1 VFHRRLIR
9 PPGAGR
15 RRRLGAALWLA
26 LGAAGAAWG
35 APGEFALE
43 NPAPG
48 VYVHYGR
55 LEAMSGANGG
65 DVANLGFVVG
75 ERCVAVIDTGG
86 TQAVGLALRAAIAR
100 ETSRPVCYVVN
111 THAHPDHVFGNGA
124 FVEERPQFVGHAR
137 LGEAMARRGPNYLN
151 ALRRDLGAAAEAS
164 VLVAPTVAV
173 ADVLRLDLGGRAL
186 VVSAWR
192 TAHTD
197 HDVTVFDEASG
208 TLFLGD
214 LVFEGHLPVVDGN
227 LRGFLAVL
235 QELRRLPARLAVPGH
250 GRAAQWP
257 AVLDP
262 QSRYLQ
268 ALRDGVRQ
276 AIAERR
282 TLAQAVDSVGQD
294 QRGAWLLFDQFH
306 RRNVTAAYAELEWE
320 D

>member
-1 VFHRRLIR
+1 
-9 PPGAGR
+9 
-15 RRRLGAALWLA
+15 
-26 LGAAGAAWG
+26 
-35 APGEFALE
+35 
-43 NPAPG
+43 
-48 VYVHYGR
+48 
-55 LEAMSGANGG
+55 
-65 DVANLGFVVG
+65 VANLGFVVG

-86 TQAVGLALRAAIAR
+86 TQAVGLALRAAIRR

-151 ALRRDLGAAAEAS
+151 ALRRDLGAAAGAS

-173 ADVLRLDLGGRAL
+173 ADVLRLDLGGRTL
-186 VVSAWR
+186 VVNAWR

-235 QELRRLPARLAVPGH
+235 QKLRRLPARFAVPGH